1 MTSRRVS
8 ILIVA
13 YRSAPHLPRLF
24 DALDAQSFTDFETIL
39 IDNASPEDAV
49 SDDIAARATT
59 FVRNDA
65 NTGFAAATNQAAD
78 LARGELLALLNPD
91 AFPEP
96 GWLDALVAAADAH
109 PDVAAFGSTQL
120 LDADPA
126 RLDGAGDVLSAFGVP
141 WRGGHGRKAPKTL
154 EDGEP
159 FSVCAAAALW
169 RAERWRALG
178 GLEPAFFAYCE
189 DVDLGFRHRLSGGR
203 CRQVAGAVVRHVGGA
218 SEGMR
223 SDFAVELGARNRL
236 WLFERCMPAPLYG
249 LLWLPMAFATLMLWV
264 QAMYRGQVISYG
276 QGVLAAIVS
285 ARRMK
290 AARAV
295 IQAGRTASTGE
306 IAAALAWSPL
316 KLLTRAI
323 VLRRS

>member
-1 MTSRRVS
+1 MTTPRVS

-13 YRSAPHLPRLF
+13 YRSAGHLPRLF
-24 DALDAQSFTDFETIL
+24 DALAAQTFTAFETIL
-39 IDNASPEDAV
+39 IDNASPEDDVA
-49 SDDIAARATT
+49 DDIAQRATV
-59 FVRNDA
+59 FVRNAA

-78 LARGELLALLNPD
+78 LARGELFALLNPD

-96 GWLDALVAAADAH
+96 GWLAALVAAADAH
-109 PDVAAFGSTQL
+109 SDVDAFGSTQL

-126 RLDGAGDVLSAFGVP
+126 RLDGAGDVMSAWGVP
-141 WRGGHGRKAPKTL
+141 WRGGHGRKTPQGLT
-154 EDGEP
+154 DGEP

-169 RAERWRALG
+169 RAARWRALG
-178 GLEPAFFAYCE
+178 GFDPAFFAYCE
-189 DVDLGFRHRLSGGR
+189 DVDLGFRLRLAGGR
-203 CRQVAGAVVRHVGGA
+203 CLQVASAVVRHIGGA

-236 WLFERCMPAPLYG
+236 WVFERCMPAPLHA
-249 LLWLPMAFATLMLWV
+249 LLWLPMAGATLLLWV
-264 QAMYRGQVISYG
+264 QAMYRGQVIAYG
-276 QGVLAAIVS
+276 QGVLAALVS
-285 ARRMK
+285 WRRMG
-290 AARAV
+290 AARAA
-295 IQAGRTASTGE
+295 IQAARTAPAGR

>member
-1 MTSRRVS
+1 MSTPRVS

-13 YRSAPHLPRLF
+13 YRSAAHLPRLF
-24 DALDAQSFTDFETIL
+24 DVLDQQGFRDFETIL
-39 IDNASPEDAV
+39 IDNASPDDAV
-49 SDDIAARATT
+49 SDDIAARATI
-59 FVRNDA
+59 FVRNET
-65 NTGFAAATNQAAD
+65 NTGFAAATNQAAE
-78 LARGELLALLNPD
+78 LARGDLLALLNPD

-96 GWLDALVAAADAH
+96 GWLEALAAAADAH
-109 PDVAAFGSTQL
+109 PDIDAFGSTQL
-120 LDADPA
+120 SDADPG
-126 RLDGAGDVLSAFGVP
+126 RLDGAGDVLSAWGVP
-141 WRGGHGRKAPKTL
+141 WRGGHGRKVPKVL

-169 RAERWRALG
+169 RADRWRALG

-203 CRQVAGAVVRHVGGA
+203 CRQVAGAVVRHIGGA

-236 WLFERCMPAPLYG
+236 WLFTRCMPAPLYG
-249 LLWLPMAFATLMLWV
+249 LLWLPMMLATLMLWV

-276 QGVLAAIVS
+276 QGVLAAMVS
-285 ARRMK
+285 ARRMR
-290 AARAV
+290 AARDV
-295 IQAGRTASTGE
+295 IQAARTVRARD

>member
-1 MTSRRVS
+1 MTSPRVS
-8 ILIVA
+8 VLIVA
-13 YRSAPHLPRLF
+13 YRSAAHLPRLF
-24 DALDAQSFTDFETIL
+24 DALDAQTFTDFETIL

-49 SDDIAARATT
+49 SDDIAARATS
-59 FVRNDA
+59 FIRNES
-65 NTGFAAATNQAAD
+65 NTGFAAATNQAAE
-78 LARGELLALLNPD
+78 LSRGELLALLNPD

-96 GWLDALVAAADAH
+96 GWLGSLVAAADAH
-109 PDVAAFGSTQL
+109 PDVAAFGSTQR

-126 RLDGAGDVLSAFGVP
+126 RLDGAGDVLSAYGVP
-141 WRGGHGRKAPKTL
+141 WRGGHGRTAPKVL
-154 EDGEP
+154 ADGEP

-178 GLEPAFFAYCE
+178 GLEPTFFAYCE
-189 DVDLGFRHRLSGGR
+189 DVDLGFRHRLAGGR

-236 WLFERCMPAPLYG
+236 WLFERCMPAPLYA
-249 LLWLPMAFATLMLWV
+249 LLWLPMIAATALLWV
-264 QAMYRGQVISYG
+264 QAMYRGQVIAYG

-285 ARRMK
+285 SRRMK

-295 IQAGRTASTGE
+295 IQASRTARARD
-306 IAAALAWSPL
+306 IAVALTWSPL

-323 VLRRS
+323 VLRR